1 VASRYK
7 LRELIFS
14 ILFQVE
20 VGDQNPEKLIG
31 REIIENEIPTE
42 DRRFFRALIRGVV
55 SEKTRIDTVIGEYA
69 KGWKVE
75 RIARADLTILRMAI
89 FEILFKLSGSEADP
103 PVVINEAVR
112 LAKKYSG
119 PDAGKFVNGIL
130 GSVVRDMD
138 DDTKLVSS
146 MVNE

>member
-1 VASRYK
+1 LASRYK

-20 VGDQNPEKLIG
+20 VGDQDPEKLLAQ
-31 REIIENEIPTE
+31 EIIDNEIPIE
-42 DRRFFRALIRGVV
+42 NRRFFRALVRGVV
-55 SEKTRIDTVIGEYA
+55 SRKIKIDTIIGEYA

-89 FEILFKLSGSEADP
+89 FEILFKLTGKADP

-138 DDTKLVSS
+138 DDAKLAS
-146 MVNE
+146 MVK

>member
-1 VASRYK
+1 MPSRYK

-20 VGDQNPEKLIG
+20 VGDQEPERLLD
-31 REIIENEIPTE
+31 REIIDSEIPIE
-42 DRRFFRALIRGVV
+42 DRKFFRMLVRGVV
-55 SEKTRIDTVIGEYA
+55 SKKTEIDTVVGEYA
-69 KGWKVE
+69 KGWKVD
-75 RIARADLTILRMAI
+75 RIARADLTILRMAV
-89 FEILFKLSGSEADP
+89 FEILFKLAGYEADP

-130 GSVVRDMD
+130 GSIVRDMD

-146 MVNE
+146 MVK